1 MGAIGLTTA
10 VNVQLAPGPRIGMLK
25 VSLGAGPI
33 IGIVAAPQ
41 VLLTLTT
48 SSPIAP
54 RSSKFDP
61 PNFTLFSSVPT
72 PRFGFVT
79 KNETVEVPS

>member
-1 MGAIGLTTA
+1 MGLTTE
-10 VNVQLAPGPRIGMLK
+10 VNVQLAPDPRTGMLK
-25 VSLGAGPI
+25 DNLGAG
-33 IGIVAAPQ
+33 GIPGRVEAPQ

-48 SSPIAP
+48 SSPKAP

-61 PNFTLFSSVPT
+61 PNFTLINSVPI
-72 PRFGFVT
+72 PIFGFVT